1 MHAMR
6 RAVTLLLLCAC
17 ASPPRDN
24 HEAVIEAL
32 ALDRSDAVVPR
43 TPLPDALPAD
53 FAALPPEQR
62 DAALLAMLS
71 SDDPRARFLA
81 RQIRTLYF
89 SSIYA
94 PPSAAASPAHP
105 PPFPSAAWTVADEA
119 DWLIVGSG
127 PAGSV
132 LAHELRRGGRR
143 VLMVEQGPLVW
154 PGGPDTRAL
163 PHLVDARPTVD
174 GSLLVRTGR
183 AVGGG
188 TTVNVDLAF
197 APTLPAVRRRLETW
211 SWDVDAFARADE
223 WVRPTIGTRA
233 VDTSEIN
240 ANNRILWDGAQAI
253 GLAPSLYALNTH
265 PVGDKRSAVSGL
277 LAPAL
282 LDREN
287 PLLLLADTRVER
299 VTFDGARA
307 TGVELADGR
316 RLKARRVVLCAGAL
330 GSTLILMR
338 SHVANDHIGRGVVAH
353 PSIPIVGQ
361 FDRVI
366 DAHEGT
372 PASVYVDRSDR
383 GYMLEAMSAGPDYL
397 AAMWPG
403 TAREVREAVRNYRRM
418 GGFGVMLV
426 DSPHDDNRI
435 AADGTI
441 TYRLSDAGAARLLD
455 GVREG
460 VRIMFKAGAARVA
473 LPTVEW
479 PILTRPEDADR
490 PLRFIPSATLLTS
503 AHLQSTCK
511 MGRVVDR
518 EHRVIGRENLYVVD
532 SSVFP
537 ESCGANPMQT
547 IYAMA
552 KVFADRMHR

>member
-1 MHAMR
+1 VKR
-6 RAVTLLLLCAC
+6 PLFLLLLGAC
-17 ASPPRDN
+17 ATPSN
-24 HEAVIEAL
+24 HDAIIEAL
-32 ALDRSDAVVPR
+32 APDRPHARVPR
-43 TPLPDALPAD
+43 TPLPDALPPD

-71 SDDPRARFLA
+71 SDDPRARLLA

-89 SSIYA
+89 ASIYV
-94 PPSAAASPAHP
+94 ASPAASAPAHA
-105 PPFPSAAWTVADEA
+105 PPFPSASWTVADEA
-119 DWLIVGSG
+119 DWIIVGSG

-132 LAHELRRGGRR
+132 LAHELRRGGTR
-143 VLMVEQGPLVW
+143 VLVVEQGPLVW

-163 PHLVDARPTVD
+163 PHLVDARPTLD
-174 GSLLVRTGR
+174 GSLLIRTGR

-197 APTLPAVRRRLETW
+197 APTLPAVRRRLESW
-211 SWDVDAFARADE
+211 GWDVEGFARADE
-223 WVRPTIGTRA
+223 WVRALIGTRTITE
-233 VDTSEIN
+233 DEIN
-240 ANNRILWDGAQAI
+240 ANNRILWEGAKAI
-253 GLAPSLYALNTH
+253 GLTPSLYALNTH
-265 PVGDKRSAVSGL
+265 RGGDKRCAVRGL
-277 LAPAL
+277 LAPSL
-282 LDREN
+282 LDRVN
-287 PLLLLADTRVER
+287 PLVLLPNTRVER
-299 VTFDGARA
+299 VTFDGTRA

-316 RLKARRVVLCAGAL
+316 RLRAKRVVLCAGAY
-330 GSTLILMR
+330 GSPLILMR
-338 SHVANDHIGRGVVAH
+338 SHVANEHLGRGVIAH
-353 PSIPIVGQ
+353 PSIPIIGE
-361 FDRVI
+361 FDREI
-366 DAHEGT
+366 DAHVGT
-372 PASVYVDRSDR
+372 PASVYVDRSER
-383 GYMLEAMSAGPDYL
+383 AYFLEAMSAGPDYL

-426 DSPHDDNRI
+426 DSPHPDNRI
-435 AADGTI
+435 ESDGSI
-441 TYRLSDAGAARLLD
+441 AYRLSDADAARLLE
-455 GVREG
+455 GIREG
-460 VRIMFKAGAARVA
+460 VRIMFKAGAKRVA

-490 PLRFIPSATLLTS
+490 PLRFIPSATVLTS

-532 SSVFP
+532 ASVFP